1 MAEKISHLY
10 KTSVK
15 VILDLWIVKD
25 ESSKT
30 CSMYGEIQWKS
41 NKPGTTNNLFYRKIH
56 GINFVTLEN
65 NKIATMLNC
74 NKGCC

>member
-25 ESSKT
+25 ESNKT

-41 NKPGTTNNLFYRKIH
+41 NKPVTTNNLFYHKIH
-56 GINFVTLEN
+56 GINFVN
-65 NKIATMLNC
+65 IGKQ
-74 NKGCC
+74 

>member
-1 MAEKISHLY
+1 MSEKISHLY

-30 CSMYGEIQWKS
+30 WSMYQYSENPINRELQTIYSTVKFIALTLLHWK
-41 NKPGTTNNLFYRKIH
+41 TIRLQQ
-56 GINFVTLEN
+56 
-65 NKIATMLNC
+65 C
-74 NKGCC
+74 